1 MTPLQ
6 SDSPEAWARGLGH
19 AVLEFATSL
28 CTTSSVQHGIM
39 LGGYLL
45 LRPCLQKFVGTL
57 QTLDHAQ
64 ALGISPTE
72 ANMPNASCD
81 GTRPSDEKIGDE
93 GPANWGHHAT
103 RRQYG

>member
-19 AVLEFATSL
+19 AVLEFASSL
-28 CTTSSVQHGIM
+28 GTTSNLQLGIM

-45 LRPCLQKFVGTL
+45 LRPRLQKFIGTF
-57 QTLDHAQ
+57 QTSDHNQ
-64 ALGISPTE
+64 ALGISPTK

-81 GTRPSDEKIGDE
+81 GT
-93 GPANWGHHAT
+93 
-103 RRQYG
+103 